1 MSLLLRNGPFEEDL
15 FADKA
20 SHVFNGNSGDLAKGF
35 VRWGLAS
42 KTAMAGFA
50 ISIREWLLK
59 SERKIKI
66 NSSGFAFQR
75 FTSKKK
81 ARGMPKTV

>member
-1 MSLLLRNGPFEEDL
+1 
-15 FADKA
+15 
-20 SHVFNGNSGDLAKGF
+20 
-35 VRWGLAS
+35 
-42 KTAMAGFA
+42 MAGFA